1 MARVNY
7 EGFWAMVSKIVS
19 PEAAAARIAD
29 GAVVTVSSSSGLGCP
44 DRMLAAIGARF
55 EAEGHPRNL
64 TTLHPIAAGDM
75 YGIKGVDHIAKDGLL
90 STIIGG
96 SYPSGPSSLPMP
108 EIWRMLTEDRVAAYN
123 VPSGIL
129 FDMHTDA
136 AARRPGVLT
145 QVGLDTF
152 VDPIREGCAMNAS
165 AAARPIV
172 NRVEF
177 GGETWLHFPNIIPDV
192 AILRAT
198 TADEHGNLTYEHEG
212 AYLGGLEQAICVRNH
227 GGLVIAQV
235 KRVTAA
241 GSLRPHDVRV
251 PGHLVDLVVIDPD
264 QRQTTETV
272 YDPAISGEIMR
283 PWSSFNLAEHG
294 VEKIVARRAAM
305 ELRDGMA
312 ANLGFGICSM
322 VPRILLEEGQAQ
334 AVTWAIEQG
343 AVGGMPLMGFAFG
356 CASNADAFMP
366 SPQQFTYFQG
376 GGFDVTFL
384 SFLEIDLEG
393 NVNVSKLGKKPYLTA
408 GCGGFVDITARAR
421 KIVFAGQF
429 EAGAQFDLT
438 DGAIRVAKPGK
449 FPKMVE
455 KVEHVTFSGRRARE
469 LGQEV
474 LYVTERCVIR
484 LTDGGL
490 VATEVMPGIDPQRD
504 IVDASLGRVRL
515 AADMKTLPASLLA
528 HGPMGLKLA
537 PKAEP
542 VPHSHGLAPVRA
554 AS

>member
-1 MARVNY
+1 MA
-7 EGFWAMVSKIVS
+7 SKIVS
-19 PEAAAARIAD
+19 AEAAAALIPD

-44 DRMLAAIGARF
+44 DRVLAAIGARF
-55 EAEGHPRNL
+55 DAEGHPRNL
-64 TTLHPIAAGDM
+64 TTIHPIAAGDM

-129 FDMHTDA
+129 FDMHRDA

-152 VDPIREGCAMNAS
+152 ADPVREGCAMNAS
-165 AAARPIV
+165 AAAQPIV
-172 NRVEF
+172 RRVDF
-177 GGETWLHFPNIIPDV
+177 AGETWLHFPNIIPDV
-192 AILRAT
+192 AIVRAT

-212 AYLGGLEQAICVRNH
+212 AYLGGLDQAICVRNH
-227 GGLVIAQV
+227 GGIVIAQV

-251 PGHLVDLVVIDPD
+251 PGHLVDAIVVDSD
-264 QRQTTETV
+264 QLQTTETP

-283 PWSSFNLAEHG
+283 PWSSFTHAEHG

-305 ELRDGMA
+305 ELKEGMT

-322 VPRILLEEGQAQ
+322 VPRILLEEGHPQ

-384 SFLEIDLEG
+384 SFLEVDVEG

-408 GCGGFVDITARAR
+408 GCGGFVDITANAR

-429 EAGAQFDLT
+429 EAGAQLEIA
-438 DGAIRVAKPGK
+438 DGAIRIAKPGK

-455 KVEHVTFSGRRARE
+455 QVEHVTFSGRRARE

-484 LTDGGL
+484 LTDKGL
-490 VATEVMPGIDPQRD
+490 VATEVMPGIDPRRD
-504 IVDASLGRVRL
+504 IVEASLGRVSL
-515 AADMKTLPASLLA
+515 APDAKILPASLLGT
-528 HGPMGLKLA
+528 GPMGLVLA
-537 PKAEP
+537 PKP
-542 VPHSHGLAPVRA
+542 APVVHPHGVAEDRPQRV